1 MADAQHGASVRHT
14 RRVPS
19 DAPTPT
25 PRPIETAELLAVGA
39 ELLVGDTRDTNSGDL
54 AHELTVLGVEV
65 GRVSDLPDRLEVVA
79 GALAD
84 ALARADLV
92 LTTGGLG
99 PTPDDLTREAIA
111 QVCGETPFEDPTIS
125 AWLRERFERRGL
137 PYVDANRK
145 QAWLIPSATALP
157 NPNGTAPGW
166 WVERPDGRLIV
177 ALPGP
182 PREMQPMWGD
192 EVLPRLRARG
202 LGADR
207 AAETL
212 RLAGIGE
219 SMLVPLIGE
228 EALRQRNPEVAT
240 YARVDAVDVR
250 VSAVAEGG
258 RTAREL
264 VDAELARLEPLV
276 GRYVFARGDHGW
288 PHALEARLGGRT
300 LATLEQGTAG
310 LLAATLAA
318 EPWLSLAEARRPGT
332 FDAGEAQGVALGLRD
347 RAAVDVA
354 LAVVA
359 TEADGDMQVIVAITD
374 GANDHVESHTAF
386 LGGEMGRRRAVNL
399 ACLTLWRW
407 LGTDPPR

>member
-1 MADAQHGASVRHT
+1 MRDPDALPSPDAVPYPGPVPAA
-14 RRVPS
+14 RR
-19 DAPTPT
+19 
-25 PRPIETAELLAVGA
+25 IETAELLAVGA
-39 ELLVGDTRDTNSGDL
+39 ELLLGDTRDTNSGDL
-54 AHELTVLGVEV
+54 ARELTTQGVEV

-79 GALAD
+79 GALTE

-92 LTTGGLG
+92 ITTGGLG

-111 QVCGETPFEDPTIS
+111 AVCGEVPSEDPTIG

-145 QAWLIPSATALP
+145 QAWLIPSASALP

-166 WVERPDGRLIV
+166 WVDRPDGRVIV

-182 PREMQPMWGD
+182 PREMQPMWQA
-192 EVLPRLRARG
+192 EALPRLRARG

-228 EALRQRNPEVAT
+228 EALRHRNPDVAT
-240 YARVDAVDVR
+240 YARVEAVDVR
-250 VSAVAEGG
+250 ISATAAGG

-264 VDAELARLEPLV
+264 VDAELARLEPLI
-276 GRYVFARGDHGW
+276 GRYVFARGDEGW
-288 PHALEARLGGRT
+288 PQAIARRLEGRSV
-300 LATLEQGTAG
+300 ATFEQGTAG
-310 LLAATLAA
+310 LLAAALGT
-318 EPWLSLAEARRPGT
+318 EPWLRLAEVRPSGA
-332 FDAGEAQGVALGLRD
+332 FGAGETQALAFALLDRAAADVALG
-347 RAAVDVA
+347 VT
-354 LAVVA
+354 A
-359 TEADGDMQVIVAITD
+359 TEAGGDMQVVVAVTD

-399 ACLTLWRW
+399 ACLALWRW
-407 LGTDPPR
+407 LG

>member
-1 MADAQHGASVRHT
+1 MV
-14 RRVPS
+14 
-19 DAPTPT
+19 
-25 PRPIETAELLAVGA
+25 
-39 ELLVGDTRDTNSGDL
+39 
-54 AHELTVLGVEV
+54 
-65 GRVSDLPDRLEVVA
+65 
-79 GALAD
+79 
-84 ALARADLV
+84 
-92 LTTGGLG
+92 TTGGLG
-99 PTPDDLTREAIA
+99 PTPDDLTRESIA
-111 QVCGETPFEDPTIS
+111 QVCGEVPAEDPTIE

-166 WVERPDGRLIV
+166 WVERPDGRVIV

-182 PREMQPMWGD
+182 PREMQPMWRD

-212 RLAGIGE
+212 PRGHRRVDAGAAHRRG
-219 SMLVPLIGE
+219 G
-228 EALRQRNPEVAT
+228 AATAQPEVAT

-250 VSAVAEGG
+250 VSAVGDGG

-276 GRYVFARGDHGW
+276 GRYVFARGADGW
-288 PHALEARLGGRT
+288 PQALGARLAGRT

-310 LLAATLAA
+310 LLAGALAT
-318 EPWLSLAEARRPGT
+318 EPWLTLAEARPPGS
-332 FDAGEAQGVALGLRD
+332 FEAGEVPALATGLLD
-347 RAAVDVA
+347 RGPADVA
-354 LAVVA
+354 LALVA
-359 TEADGDMQVIVAITD
+359 TEQAGDMQVVVAITD
-374 GANDHVESHTAF
+374 GANDRVESHTAF
-386 LGGEMGRRRAVNL
+386 LGGDMGRRRAVNL

-407 LGTDPPR
+407 LGTDPPG